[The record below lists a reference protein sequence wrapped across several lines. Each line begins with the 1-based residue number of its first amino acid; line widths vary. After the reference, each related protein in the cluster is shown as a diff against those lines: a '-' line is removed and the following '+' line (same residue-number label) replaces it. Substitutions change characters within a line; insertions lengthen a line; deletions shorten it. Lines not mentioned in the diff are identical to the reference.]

1 MENYSTAMDYA
12 TKSVEANG
20 TAEQKYATYMESI
33 DATVNEFIATW
44 EQLVNNLNQSGTFK
58 AIVELGTTILS
69 LVDDFGLIKMA
80 IIGAFGG
87 AVIGT
92 ITKFRTSLM
101 STYGVMGN
109 AVTTMTQYPT
119 NINKIA
125 MSMQGLLPKQQAMLL
140 NTSKLTQATKT
151 RVATMLN
158 LGTVN
163 GKVVTTTTKLTGA
176 QRLQNLQAITLNKGY
191 RDQIINAIGAT
202 EANGELTLSANA
214 NTKATIKQ
222 ALASKGYSERVQEQ
236 VANAL
241 VASEANVTLANSMRG
256 LRASFAAF
264 MSTPMG
270 WLTAAMVAIPII
282 IKLADAFTTT
292 TDEAVEGFNELNNAL
307 QETESEIESLQS
319 EIDSTNTKIDELLSK
334 DTLTI
339 VEQRELETLKE
350 TNKELERQLEI
361 QEKLAERQEKEAID
375 AAEKVVGGQ
384 NWDFDNFLATGDFTA
399 SGLEIGE
406 RLLSGYRSAK
416 QMYDS
421 MMNTYTQ
428 NGTDMDLSDWEIEKL
443 DEQKQKIQEAS
454 EALTTYTNDYSQYIT
469 ELEKGDVAQQQMA
482 KTLENLINEML
493 YADDATGYL
502 NNITSNLTT
511 AFTSGGSS
519 IWSKDFQNALNT
531 ATEQL
536 VNNKT
541 LRSDIASALNLTE
554 ADIKL
559 AADFDFGNPSKNT
572 KEAQEAVEKIQENL
586 RQAFISIPVKI
597 EVDEG
602 SVVTDVVSGLNTISS
617 TVEDL
622 NEAFDDLNNDGS
634 VSVTT
639 LSALDEQFSEIVPD
653 YEKYR
658 NVLMD
663 ASASADEQKKA
674 LEGILTQ
681 YVTQQGL
688 LTGVTEENKAYVV
701 QELEKIGVINAEEV
715 ANDALA
721 QSLIEQ
727 EAEAKYLELTNG
739 ELNNS
744 TLKNIESF
752 YASETASDA
761 AKDALGRLVLE
772 QIKANS
778 NQLSM
783 EDSINQLYRFATAA
797 GVAGGMLQT
806 LYNLTFNPS
815 AIKSTSGKSITD
827 IKGGAEAVAKQRE
840 IVFRN
845 NFEDIM
851 NNLQDMLSTDVS
863 EAVQTDIQLS
873 GGGSGTDKS
882 SGGGGSGDDPV
893 VKAFEEA
900 KAELD
905 HLREMDLI
913 STKEYYDRLKALV
926 DKYYTGNEKYVDE
939 YKEQAKTLYD
949 LNNDIYEE
957 QRENIDNQIEALQDE
972 EGNTDEILNLIQQKR
987 DSFTTQMQE
996 LSALG
1001 VSPETDTI
1009 KDLLSSLKDT
1019 DDEIV
1024 NALTDSLDE
1033 ISEQNDTM
1041 QDYAKATNT
1050 FTQETEL
1057 KLSKD
1062 LLDNIEANFEKYKD
1076 LYLLNE
1082 DAYKE
1087 LLSAKADA
1095 LENYL
1100 DNLQSMAEEEMD
1112 TIDRMTDELE
1122 TLGQLTNE
1130 QSKKAAEQKMQ
1141 ILINAAQQ
1149 GAYTEEEFADK
1160 RLDIEK
1166 EYLDALKNE
1175 YQAFIDDQVDAIQD
1189 QIDALE
1195 KQKEAQTEAY
1205 DEKIQQLQDELDA
1218 MDEAE
1223 EAENKL
1229 LEVEKARQNLAKAQ
1243 SQKTAQIY
1251 HEGIGFVWESDPT
1264 EVKDAEDEYKSTL
1277 SDYNKWT
1284 KENEINDQ
1292 IESLEEARDKAEE
1305 AIDDQIDDLKELQD
1319 EWSNSIDEIE
1329 GDADDYRDILD
1340 QFADDE
1346 SLSFDERLN
1355 KVREFVQNMQD
1366 EISKVGDT
1374 YKQLNAELFGNRS
1387 KTWYVEANGQAPSD
1401 AKIGDNIVTT
1411 DGTYKIVNPNTEG
1424 AKYNPETGHW
1434 SIKTNDTNM
1443 SIADNDWGQE
1453 ILSKSFDSNI
1463 KATDE
1468 NTEAYNANSSAIQ
1481 DNIEATNNNIDTT
1494 DNLSGVQEENTDRLG
1509 TNIDATGTNT
1519 SSTNR
1524 NTTAE
1529 DANTV
1534 ALNRL
1539 EATMANWHFTMPIQ
1553 TQPLSITG
1561 EVQMSEQDRATI
1573 ESLQAQWQDAKAS
1586 GASQEVLDA
1595 IHDAA
1600 ESIRDAYGY
1609 SGGVDGSEYI
1619 KKDTSSYTVS
1629 GMRVETG
1636 KGYAYYDKGGVM
1648 HVVSNKE
1655 DAEKYSADGNY
1666 VETDAEHSGGYLVTT
1681 DEKGNKDTVIGYKD
1695 ANGNVTSITGGNR
1708 TDRLNDKKLDEG
1720 IKGLDDALTNNK
1732 NGIQD
1737 NSAALDANTTG
1748 TLDAAAQNA
1757 QTGADVV
1764 AGVQTAISNMPIGTA
1779 LVGVSPVSGGGTT
1792 APPSGDGGDDEPPS
1806 GGMSERVYSYTWSD
1820 GTTTTS
1826 KSNNYHE
1833 AAKEAG
1839 KEGANLV
1846 SSTSYTKGSS
1856 KKDKEQ
1862 DKNTQSNKENSNA
1875 TNINTSATNNL
1886 SDNVNGNSDVTERN
1900 SQALDNNAESN
1911 AKSTDRIET
1920 SNKATAESV
1929 ADSAKDIS
1937 NAVSRARSSG
1947 GSDGSGIV
1955 INNLRDKYGKDAADA
1970 WSSRHASGVISS
1982 NAERAIVDEKGEEL
1996 IVRPPTNGR
2005 MTYLEKGTGVIP
2017 ADVTKTLWRLGTNP
2031 HQFFTDEFNRNM
2043 NKVGGY
2049 NYSRDINNTVTIGDI
2064 RLENVKDADGLSQA
2078 IVNKLPTQIIK
2089 DMFSRS

>member
-33 DATVNEFIATW
+33 DATINEFIATW

-125 MSMQGLLPKQQAMLL
+125 MSMQSLLPKQQAMLL
-140 NTSKLTQATKT
+140 NTSKLDQATKT
-151 RVATMLN
+151 QVATMLN

-163 GKVVTTTTKLTGA
+163 GRVVTTTTQLTGA
-176 QRLQNLQAITLNKGY
+176 QRLQNLQVIASNKGY

-202 EANGELTLSANA
+202 EANGALTLSANA

-222 ALASKGYSERVQEQ
+222 ALASKGYSERLQEQ

-241 VASEANVTLANSMRG
+241 IASEANVTLTNSMTG
-256 LRASFAAF
+256 LRASFTAF
-264 MSTPMG
+264 MRTPMG
-270 WLTAAMVAIPII
+270 LLTIATVAIPILVQAI
-282 IKLADAFTTT
+282 GSTITTF
-292 TDEAVEGFNELNNAL
+292 DEAIDKFNSLNSKL

-319 EIDSTNTKIDELLSK
+319 EIDSTNDKINELLSK

-339 VEQRELETLKE
+339 IEQQELDNLRES
-350 TNKELERQLEI
+350 NKELERQLEL
-361 QEKLAERQEKEAID
+361 QEKLAERQKNDAVNEAVQIVGEENLDVGNFLSGGSLFTNAIEKGQQALEEYNKAVAERQKYEELYANQGYAMTDAQISWLDKLKEKEID
-375 AAEKVVGGQ
+375 AEAALTEFVSSNQQFVDSLEGGGVEAEKYAKA
-384 NWDFDNFLATGDFTA
+384 LGD
-399 SGLEIGE
+399 I
-406 RLLSGYRSAK
+406 
-416 QMYDS
+416 
-421 MMNTYTQ
+421 
-428 NGTDMDLSDWEIEKL
+428 I
-443 DEQKQKIQEAS
+443 DEA
-454 EALTTYTNDYSQYIT
+454 
-469 ELEKGDVAQQQMA
+469 
-482 KTLENLINEML
+482 L

-502 NNITSNLTT
+502 NKITSDLTA
-511 AFTSGGSS
+511 AFTTGNSS
-519 IWSKDFQNALNT
+519 IYSAEFNKALDDAT
-531 ATEQL
+531 AKL
-536 VNNKT
+536 LNNKT
-541 LRSDIASALNLTE
+541 LRSNIASYLNLSTK
-554 ADIKL
+554 DIEL
-559 AADFDFGNPSKNT
+559 ATNFDFGNPEDNT
-572 KEAQEAVEKIQENL
+572 KEAQEVIEKIQDNL
-586 RQAFISIPVKI
+586 KEQFINIPVKV
-597 EVDEG
+597 EVDDSG
-602 SVVTDVVSGLNTISS
+602 LATTDVVSGLSAISD
-617 TVEDL
+617 TVEEL
-622 NEAFDDLNNDGS
+622 NTAFDELNDTNS
-634 VSVTT
+634 ISATT
-639 LSALDEQFSEIVPD
+639 LGALDEKFSEIVPN
-653 YEKYR
+653 YENYR
-658 NVLMD
+658 SVLMD
-663 ASASADEQKKA
+663 TTASVDEQRQA
-674 LEGILTQ
+674 INGIVTE
-681 YVTQQGL
+681 YVAQQNL
-688 LTGVTEENKAYVV
+688 LSGVTEENKAYVV
-701 QELEKIGVINAEEV
+701 QELEKIGVINADEV
-715 ANDALA
+715 ASDALA
-721 QSLIEQ
+721 KALARQ
-727 EAEAKYLELTNG
+727 EAEATYLRLTNG
-739 ELNNS
+739 KLDES
-744 TLKNIESF
+744 TLSNINNFIAMTE
-752 YASETASDA
+752 ASDD
-761 AKDALGRLVLE
+761 AKNALAQYTLE
-772 QIKANS
+772 QMKANQ
-778 NQLSM
+778 NQL
-783 EDSINQLYRFATAA
+783 DLNASINQLISLAKAA
-797 GVAGGMLQT
+797 GLSVASLQT
-806 LYNLTFNPS
+806 VQTMLNNPES
-815 AIKSTSGKSITD
+815 IVSTEGKTL
-827 IKGGAEAVAKQRE
+827 AEVWSPEQRQAVASNVFNNYIDRWLGE
-840 IVFRN
+840 IDN
-845 NFEDIM
+845 AAAEI
-851 NNLQDMLSTDVS
+851 
-863 EAVQTDIQLS
+863 QTGANIQLGGKGSGTDKDS
-873 GGGSGTDKS
+873 GGGSG
-882 SGGGGSGDDPV
+882 GDDPV

-1009 KDLLSSLKDT
+1009 KDLISSLKDT

-1374 YKQLNAELFGNRS
+1374 YKQLDAELFGNRS
-1387 KTWYVEANGQAPSD
+1387 RTWYVEANGQAPSD

-1411 DGTYKIVNPNTEG
+1411 DGTYKIVDPNTEG

-1468 NTEAYNANSSAIQ
+1468 NTEAYNANSNAIQ
-1481 DNIEATNNNIDTT
+1481 DNIEATNNNIDTV

-1524 NTTAE
+1524 NTSAE
-1529 DANTV
+1529 DANTT

-1539 EATMANWHFTMPIQ
+1539 EATMANWHFTMPTQ

-1609 SGGVDGSEYI
+1609 SGGIDGSEYI

-1629 GMRVETG
+1629 GMRVESG

-1655 DAEKYSADGNY
+1655 DAEKYSANGNY

-1695 ANGNVTSITGGNR
+1695 ANGNITSVTGGNR
-1708 TDRLNDKKLDEG
+1708 TDRLNDKKLNEG
-1720 IKGLDDALTNNK
+1720 IKGLDTALTNNK

-1911 AKSTDRIET
+1911 AKSADRIET
-1920 SNKATAESV
+1920 SNKETAESV

-1937 NAVSRARSSG
+1937 NAVSRASGSSTSNG
-1947 GSDGSGIV
+1947 GIV